1 MKEIANR
8 EFTETSCIHPK
19 KGKKKEKKR
28 KANHIYR
35 YFFIDQKQL

>member
-19 KGKKKEKKR
+19 KEKKKKR

>member
-19 KGKKKEKKR
+19 KEKKKKKR

>member
-8 EFTETSCIHPK
+8 EFTETSSIHP
-19 KGKKKEKKR
+19 KKEKKR
-28 KANHIYR
+28 KRANHIYR